1 MCVHD
6 IFTTVPWLLT
16 IQLAVLGRL
25 DAGYPSLRYPGQGF
39 ETFMESIVAGGD
51 LLGYKAGAGFPWVKP
66 RFHPGLYILGPFK
79 GVFKSLRQGMRD

>member
-25 DAGYPSLRYPGQGF
+25 DARCPSLRYPGQGF

-51 LLGYKAGAGFPWVKP
+51 LLGYKAAAGFPWVNP
-66 RFHPGLYILGPFK
+66 LRNHGFIWDYILGPFK
-79 GVFKSLRQGMRD
+79 GRLRV